1 MEERSMEN
9 RGNRTDVPVNPGTQ
23 KETRSKSGGQSVRE
37 VMTPNPQ
44 TVTPADNLQK
54 VAKYMVDCDCGALPV
69 VEGDKVV
76 GMITDRDIVI
86 RVVANGRNPLEARVS
101 DAMSTGV
108 KTVKE
113 SDSLAGAM
121 KVMAE
126 NKVRRV
132 PVVNEQGKVVG
143 IIAQADL
150 ATEAAD
156 ENRVER
162 TVEKIS
168 QKGGSS
174 R

>member
-1 MEERSMEN
+1 MEN
-9 RGNRTDVPVNPGTQ
+9 RGNRTDVAVNTGTQ
-23 KETRSKSGGQSVRE
+23 KETKSKSGGQSVRE
-37 VMTPNPQ
+37 IMTPNPQ
-44 TVTPADNLQK
+44 TVTPGDNLQK
-54 VAKYMVDCDCGALPV
+54 VAKYMVDCDCGSLPV

-76 GMITDRDIVI
+76 GIITDRDIVVRI
-86 RVVANGRNPLEARVS
+86 IANGRNPLEARVS
-101 DAMSTGV
+101 DAMTKGV

-113 SDSLAGAM
+113 SDSLAAAM
-121 KVMAE
+121 KLMGE

-132 PVVNEQGKVVG
+132 PVVNDQGKVVG

-150 ATEAAD
+150 ATEATD

-168 QKGGSS
+168 EKGGSS